1 MGSRRTARELAL
13 KILYQLEM
21 GGRPLEEV
29 LTDFWNDQIYQ
40 SDIQNFAESLSKGV
54 VSHKADIDKE
64 ISLYADNWDVS
75 RMVVID
81 RIILRLAIYEIRYC
95 DDIPHA
101 VSINE
106 ALEIAKKYSTEESSR
121 FVNGIL
127 DRAAKKGLKSKV

>member
-13 KILYQLEM
+13 KLLYQLEM
-21 GGRPLEEV
+21 GGGVLEEA
-29 LTDFWNDQIYQ
+29 LADFWKSQIY
-40 SDIQNFAESLSKGV
+40 SPDIQNFAETLAKGV
-54 VSHKADIDKE
+54 VSHKEDIDKE

-75 RMVVID
+75 RMAVID
-81 RIILRLAIYEIRYC
+81 RIILRLAVYEIRYC
-95 DDIPHA
+95 DDIPPA

-127 DRAAKKGLKSKV
+127 DRAAKEKKG